1 MNTYPISTE
10 SKHSESQLIKTILQN
25 NKYPPQTRSHTK
37 AKQNKNTTPKQKWV
51 TYNGKETRTIA
62 RLFKN
67 TNIRIAYKKTQYRTT
82 LNLKNTTQINITIV
96 EYIE

>member
-10 SKHSESQLIKTILQN
+10 NKHSESQLIKTILHN

-37 AKQNKNTTPKQKWV
+37 AKQNKNMTPKQKWATF
-51 TYNGKETRTIA
+51 TYIVKETRTIA

-67 TNIRIAYKKTQYRTT
+67 TNIRIAYKTK
-82 LNLKNTTQINITIV
+82 KKHNTERLST
-96 EYIE
+96 